1 MTVRYYA
8 LRARPMTEF
17 KVAARIKDLG
27 DDDGSLKP
35 YIPKETT
42 RKRISAGTI
51 RKIER
56 PVVPGLVFVAFVG
69 EVPWAVLTGLPDVS
83 GFFCQRGVPV
93 EIPRRDMQRLR
104 EIEAELADLED
115 QWARLR
121 SGKVF
126 RVGDKVR
133 IRDGA
138 FAGRLSEVRQAR
150 KDQLR
155 MVLKLLG
162 SEREVWVSVES
173 VEAAA

>member
-35 YIPKETT
+35 YIPRETT
-42 RKRISAGTI
+42 RRRVSAGTI
-51 RKIER
+51 RKFER

-69 EVPWAVLTGLPDVS
+69 DVPWAMLTGLPDVS

-104 EIEAELADLED
+104 EIEAELAELED
-115 QWARLR
+115 QWARR
-121 SGKVF
+121 PGKVF
-126 RVGDKVR
+126 QRGDKVR
-133 IRDGA
+133 LRDGA
-138 FAGRLSEVRQAR
+138 FAGRLVAVRQAR

-155 MVLKLLG
+155 VVLELLG
-162 SEREVWVSVES
+162 SEREVIVGVES